1 MLLVTTTVE
10 ELKRFEDI
18 FSTKGADKRAH
29 YGCKGA
35 TVYRDP
41 NSEDRVWALFDWD
54 MDGWKQFAGD
64 PETPPIMREAGHK
77 GPPQVAELVGSFRA

>member
-10 ELKRFEDI
+10 ELDRFEQI

-29 YGCKGA
+29 HGCKGSI
-35 TVYRDP
+35 VFRDP
-41 NSEDRVWALFDWD
+41 NTEDRVWAIFDWEPQ
-54 MDGWKQFAGD
+54 GWQEFVAD
-64 PETPPIMREAGHK
+64 PEVPPIMREAGHK